1 MTEYQRDG
9 QGRVVREIQYDSK
22 LNSAAWLSNG
32 KLSVSGRDVLGKVD
46 PGAAHRVTSTEYDAL
61 GRVFKV
67 TNGEGLI
74 TEYRYDNQDRQS
86 QVRHYT
92 EGYHNE
98 ARVLTNHYDKAGQLA
113 MQQDASGYV
122 KRYFYDSAGK
132 LTETRTYKEAG
143 NTKPSGEYDSDR
155 VIYDS
160 RGRQQYVLDKQGY
173 LTETRYLDGG
183 REKATY
189 RYANVVTSRNAD
201 IASIRRQAGSP
212 QQITR
217 ERFNSAGQLM
227 SAVDRHGIETRY
239 HYDEATGLLRQQV
252 TAANTS
258 DSRSLYLSYNGYGEQ
273 TGRVSAAGSQDWKL
287 ATINTLMTQRGSRS
301 AYNAMGWKESDYHPA
316 TGKTEYRYDKAG
328 RQLSETDAQ
337 GRTKSTSYTA
347 FGDVKQRSVAD
358 VVKAEYHY
366 DKAGRLSREIDG
378 EQAETAYIYNRQG
391 KVAYNV
397 RQQVSDAHQAFQSAT
412 GSLIERQV
420 THYRYDAR
428 GNVIAMNTAKDYR
441 AGSRLS
447 GGAGEADVTAS
458 SLRYKAQWSR
468 KYDHLGVSSVKATVR
483 GASG

>member
-1 MTEYQRDG
+1 MTG
-9 QGRVVREIQYDSK
+9 
-22 LNSAAWLSNG
+22 
-32 KLSVSGRDVLGKVD
+32 
-46 PGAAHRVTSTEYDAL
+46 T
-61 GRVFKV
+61 
-67 TNGEGLI
+67 
-74 TEYRYDNQDRQS
+74 
-86 QVRHYT
+86 
-92 EGYHNE
+92 
-98 ARVLTNHYDKAGQLA
+98 
-113 MQQDASGYV
+113 AS
-122 KRYFYDSAGK
+122 R
-132 LTETRTYKEAG
+132 
-143 NTKPSGEYDSDR
+143 P
-155 VIYDS
+155 
-160 RGRQQYVLDKQGY
+160 
-173 LTETRYLDGG
+173 
-183 REKATY
+183 
-189 RYANVVTSRNAD
+189 
-201 IASIRRQAGSP
+201 
-212 QQITR
+212 
-217 ERFNSAGQLM
+217 
-227 SAVDRHGIETRY
+227 RY

-468 KYDHLGVSSVKATVR
+468 KYDHLGGRVVSESDGAGRERVTDYLHGGRIKTVKLSGALQERIELDALGRTLTIANGKGEATRYEYDDTRRTVTVVSPGGIR
-483 GASG
+483 TVTEKNAHGEAVSITDGLGHRRKLHYNHNGGGGQNRVPGGRQHSRYRPFQ